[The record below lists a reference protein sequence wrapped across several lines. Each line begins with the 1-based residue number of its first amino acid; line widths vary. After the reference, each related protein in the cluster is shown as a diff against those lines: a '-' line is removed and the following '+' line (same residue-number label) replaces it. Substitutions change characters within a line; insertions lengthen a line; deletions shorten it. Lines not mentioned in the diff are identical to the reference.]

1 MRFRVLGPLEVWS
14 GGDWT
19 DISADKW
26 RVLLACLV
34 LKAGQIVPTK
44 TLISELWGETPPP
57 TANNLISIYVV
68 QLRRV
73 IGDADGH
80 FIVYHK
86 PGYQLKVDADDT
98 DLQQFE
104 YLMAAGRDALAGGD
118 AEAAVNL
125 LREAEGLWRGGFLA
139 DVPASPLVAAES
151 ERAVELRV
159 SAAELRIEASLQC
172 GRDREVIPELRR
184 LVAQYPLRERLWLLL
199 MRSLLGAGR
208 QAESLD
214 AYGHARAVIA
224 EKLGVEPGPEL
235 QQMYAELLAADTG
248 PPSPS
253 RSDLPPDEAQGMPRP
268 AQLPADIPDFT
279 GRGTEVSYLRDTL
292 SGPDLAGGPGTVR
305 IAVVVGTAGLGKTAL
320 AVHTAHDVGDLF
332 PDGQLYANLSGT
344 SDEPAAPGEVLA
356 RFLRD
361 LGVDGEKI
369 PVGDEE
375 RAALYRTRLTGRRV
389 LILLDDG
396 KDAAQVQPLL
406 PGSASCAVLVTTRN
420 RTPYLVSTG
429 VVDLD
434 TLPEPEVLELF
445 SKIVG
450 DARPAAEPEATAEI
464 LRACAGL
471 PLAVRV
477 CAARLATRRHWRVA
491 TMAARLRDE
500 RRRLDELQVGD
511 LEVRASFQVSYGS
524 LHPTGG
530 RRVAPAHAFR
540 LLGLWQ
546 GERISL
552 PAAAALIGERDEDVA
567 GALETLVDAN
577 LLGSPEPDWYQF
589 HDLLRL
595 FATERAQAEEPEEV
609 RRAAVA
615 RLLRWYLRMAETA
628 ADVIAPHRYRIPLD
642 EPDEP
647 SPLVSSVTAALAWYD
662 SERAGVIAATRQAV
676 TAGLHDIAWRLPN
689 ALFPLFNRRAS
700 WADCITVSRIAV
712 GSADATGQRQA
723 RAWSLQNLGQALG
736 VLEDEESLVCL
747 EEALAIRCEIG
758 DNIGEAQTEIS
769 LAATYYRLRGPE
781 KAFQHSLRSLEILR
795 RMQNPGLLGVALINH
810 GEFCLEL
817 GSLDEAASC
826 SKEALE
832 IWTAIGGIGRGF
844 AMQNLGRIHLES
856 GRVNEAIA
864 CLVEA
869 HHMHTATGT
878 VRGQAE
884 ALKYL
889 AEAQRRAG
897 LQDGARESLTAA
909 LALFK
914 TLKADSDVEAIHSA
928 LAVLA

>member
-14 GGDWT
+14 GEDWT

-26 RVLLACLV
+26 RALLACLV

-73 IGDADGH
+73 IGDTEGRV
-80 FIVYHK
+80 ILYHK
-86 PGYQLKVDADDT
+86 PGYQLKAGADDT

-104 YLMAAGRDALAGGD
+104 SLMAAGRDALAGGD
-118 AEAAVNL
+118 AQAAADL
-125 LREAEGLWRGGFLA
+125 LAKAEGLWRGGFLA
-139 DVPASPLVAAES
+139 DVPATPLVSAES
-151 ERAVELRV
+151 QRAVELRV
-159 SAAELRIEASLQC
+159 SAAELRIGANLEC
-172 GRDREVIPELRR
+172 DRGPEVIPELRR

-199 MRSLLGAGR
+199 MHALLGAGR

-214 AYGHARAVIA
+214 AYGQARAVIA
-224 EKLGVEPGPEL
+224 GKLGVEPGPEL
-235 QQMYAELLAADTG
+235 QRMYAELLAADTG
-248 PPSPS
+248 PPLPP
-253 RSDLPPDEAQGMPRP
+253 RSDLPHEEATGMPRP
-268 AQLPADIPDFT
+268 AQLPADIADFT
-279 GRGTEVSYLRDTL
+279 GRGTEVGYLRDTL
-292 SGPDLAGGPGTVR
+292 TQLDLAGGPGTVR

-320 AVHTAHDVGDLF
+320 AVHAAHQVRDLF

-344 SDEPAAPGEVLA
+344 SGEPAAPGEVLA

-361 LGVDGEKI
+361 LGVNGDKI
-369 PVGDEE
+369 PLGDEE
-375 RAALYRTRLTGRRV
+375 RAALYRTRLTRRRV
-389 LILLDDG
+389 LILLDDA
-396 KDAAQVQPLL
+396 KDAAQVRPLL
-406 PGSASCAVLVTTRN
+406 PGSAACAVLVTTRS

-429 VVDLD
+429 VVDLN

-445 SKIVG
+445 SRIVG

-477 CAARLATRRHWRVA
+477 CGSRLATRRHWRIA
-491 TMAARLRDE
+491 TMAARVRDE

-524 LHPTGG
+524 LHPGG
-530 RRVAPAHAFR
+530 RRVPPAQAFR

-546 GERISL
+546 GQRISL
-552 PAAAALIGERDEDVA
+552 SAAAALIGERDEDVA

-577 LLGSPEPDWYQF
+577 LLESPEPDWYQF

-595 FATERAQAEEPEEV
+595 FAIERAQAEEPEEV

-615 RLLRWYLRMAETA
+615 RLLQWYLRMAETA
-628 ADVIAPHRYRIPLD
+628 ADVISPHRYRIPPG
-642 EPDEP
+642 EPQAP
-647 SPLVSSVTAALAWYD
+647 NPLVSSVKAALAWYD

-676 TAGLHDIAWRLPN
+676 AAGSHDIAWRLPT
-689 ALFPLFNRRAS
+689 ALFALFNRRAS
-700 WADCITVSRIAV
+700 WADCITASRIAV
-712 GSADATGQRQA
+712 ENAGATGQRQA

-736 VLEDEESLVCL
+736 IIEDEEALACL
-747 EEALAIRCEIG
+747 EEALAIRREIG

-769 LAATYYRLRGPE
+769 LAAAYYRLRGPE
-781 KAFQHSLRSLEILR
+781 EAFRHSLRGLEILR

-826 SKEALE
+826 SKEALD
-832 IWTAIGGIGRGF
+832 ILTAVGGYGRGF

-856 GRVNEAIA
+856 GSVSEAIA

-869 HHMHTATGT
+869 HRMHTALGT

-897 LQDGARESLTAA
+897 LHDQARESLTAA
-909 LALFK
+909 LVLFE
-914 TLKADSDVEAIHSA
+914 TVKADAEVEAIHSA
-928 LAVLA
+928 LAVLP